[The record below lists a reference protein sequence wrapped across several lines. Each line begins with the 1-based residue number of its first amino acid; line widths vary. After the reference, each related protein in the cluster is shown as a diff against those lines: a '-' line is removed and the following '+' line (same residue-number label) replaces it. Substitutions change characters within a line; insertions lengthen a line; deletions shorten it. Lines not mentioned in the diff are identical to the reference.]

1 MVLLEVDWSGK
12 DLLASESVGGI
23 RSLYSTFCKMKR
35 IPESGL
41 PFSRSALPEGC
52 SDLID
57 AYKQRAST
65 QEEYDR
71 HLLRIAAQ
79 LHDIFVEQL
88 DSDILASGNQSLV
101 AQKISDFLH
110 PILFENNKLSS
121 QIRSSSDLVDIL
133 LHVVLANY
141 EDE

>member
-1 MVLLEVDWSGK
+1 
-12 DLLASESVGGI
+12 
-23 RSLYSTFCKMKR
+23 MKR

-41 PFSRSALPEGC
+41 PLSRSSLPEGC

-79 LHDIFVEQL
+79 LHDPFVAQL
-88 DSDILASGNQSLV
+88 NTDLLKSGDQSLI
-101 AQKISDFLH
+101 AKKISDFLH
-110 PILFENNKLSS
+110 PILLEDNKLSS
-121 QIRSSSDLVDIL
+121 QIRSSSDLVDLL
-133 LHVVLANY
+133 LHVVLANH
-141 EDE
+141 EDDEKQVQPS